1 MAILTAEDEN
11 IFEEKHALEEE
22 LKELK
27 ERAIESIVTK
37 EKTILELIE
46 QCEEKDQKFEER
58 TRALQEEVRRAGE
71 ASVGTEQIRDLEREN
86 GVLKREVERLDSRL
100 QMLRDEMQ
108 SEKEQSEVE
117 YAALCERYEK
127 DTEYF
132 KLKLEKSTTKLQ
144 EEQSEGRRLAHRLT
158 LLQNSKEE

>member
-1 MAILTAEDEN
+1 M
-11 IFEEKHALEEE
+11 
-22 LKELK
+22 
-27 ERAIESIVTK
+27 
-37 EKTILELIE
+37 
-46 QCEEKDQKFEER
+46 
-58 TRALQEEVRRAGE
+58 
-71 ASVGTEQIRDLEREN
+71 GTEQLRDLEREN

-108 SEKEQSEVE
+108 SEKEQSEAE

-132 KLKLEKSTTKLQ
+132 KLKLEKSANKLQ

-158 LLQNSKEE
+158 LLQHSKEE